1 MADYSEQQLIAALR
15 KADAA
20 GDAAAARAIAQRLQS
35 MRAPAKTMEEL
46 TPGIST
52 NPAEGRGNFMAGVGK
67 SLRDTGLGL
76 VQSAASGGNIGSN
89 IRSMAGGLGIDMPQG
104 LIADWADRAIAENQE
119 ADKALADTRSGF
131 VGNVAGVVGQL
142 VGPGGALKL
151 ASRVP
156 SFSAQAPALSA
167 VGSGFLPTT
176 VPGGVVQGAALGSVQ
191 PVAEGQSREQNA
203 AIGAGGGFVGGMLPR
218 VAGAGLRTANRLLE
232 PLTNS
237 GLERIAGRTL
247 QRFAANPR
255 LNILAD
261 PITGNAPTLAEATLD
276 PGIAQL
282 QRASLSKSPAVANAV
297 HQARANANE
306 ARANAL
312 QRFAGDP
319 AKRQAALDAIDKAED
334 AAYSSMDDIGGVEV
348 APIVSRLDRVLA
360 GPEGKR
366 PAVQATLK
374 KVRGL
379 FFEPYEDSARIK
391 DARSIV
397 NDALGGRMSSA
408 DDSALREARRLLSNR
423 AGASADEVVEALS
436 GLKAT
441 SKKAQSALDDAR
453 ELVNSLNVAYE
464 NEVPRLIG
472 ARKAINDMLS
482 GKGDSREGALAQS
495 QLISIRAQLDDAI
508 RKVAPQIDTALDAR
522 RVGMRPVNEMDTMS
536 QLLQDATVPV
546 PTPAGGMTRALQP
559 SRLLNPTDD
568 LDKLARKGTGFRR
581 AEAENVLSPEAQNTI
596 EGVRVGLA
604 RQQFADNA
612 AKVPG
617 SPTAQFLAGQNI
629 MDGILGQPGG
639 ITSGLRNIGAAA
651 LDKPYAFVGVPERLE
666 GVMAAIL
673 TNPQQAQRILSR
685 LPAPDRALLEQSIG
699 RLSAPAGV
707 GVASGNN
714 R

>member
-1 MADYSEQQLIAALR
+1 MAYTQEQLAAALR

-20 GDAAAARAIAQRLQS
+20 GDTEAARAIAQRLQS
-35 MRAPAKTMEEL
+35 MRAPSKTMEEL

-52 NPAEGRGNFMAGVGK
+52 DPAEGRGNFMAGVGK

-76 VQSAASGGNIGSN
+76 VQSAASGGNIGGN

-104 LIADWADRAIAENQE
+104 PIADWADERIAANQE
-119 ADKALADTRSGF
+119 ADKALTDTRSGF

-156 SFSAQAPALSA
+156 SLSAQAPALSA
-167 VGSGFLPTT
+167 AGSGFLPTT

-218 VAGAGLRTANRLLE
+218 VAGAGVRTVNRLIE

-247 QRFAANPR
+247 QRFAASPR

-261 PITGNAPTLAEATLD
+261 PITGSAPTLAEATLD

-348 APIVSRLDRVLA
+348 APIVSRLDKVLA

-408 DDSALREARRLLSNR
+408 DDAALREARRLLSNR
-423 AGASADEVVEALS
+423 AEASADEVVEALS

-482 GKGDSREGALAQS
+482 GKGDSREGALAQA

-522 RVGMRPVNEMDTMS
+522 RVGMRPVNEMDTMT

-546 PTPAGGMTRALQP
+546 PTPAGGITRALQP

-568 LDKLARKGTGFRR
+568 LDKLARKGTGFSR
-581 AEAENVLSPEAQNTI
+581 AEAENVLSPEAQNAI
-596 EGVRVGLA
+596 QGVRVGLA

-651 LDKPYAFVGVPERLE
+651 LDKPYAFVGVPERLDA
-666 GVMAAIL
+666 VMAEIL
-673 TNPQQAQRILSR
+673 TNPQSAQRILSR